1 MAWDQLIPRLFGF
14 TIGYAELSDPPM
26 PIPQHLQRKLRDVLG
41 VEAAE
46 EVATRLEAM
55 EVNRGD
61 IGELR
66 HEMELGFARV
76 DARFEKFDQKFDQ
89 KFETLQAQFA
99 GLEAKMVGVLEKGLK
114 EQTRFFVL
122 AWSVLLAAIVGLYA
136 R

>member
-1 MAWDQLIPRLFGF
+1 
-14 TIGYAELSDPPM
+14 M

-76 DARFEKFDQKFDQ
+76 DARFEKVDARFEKFDQKFDQ

-114 EQTRFFVL
+114 EQTRFFFL